1 MSHNVA
7 VKLGLIGKPDPA
19 LAEISQELGLRLA
32 LWQAQQATAFLGL
45 KSAIFRVVH
54 DTLHA
59 KATKLYFIHQLTA
72 LYARLPT

>member
-32 LWQAQQATAFLGL
+32 LWQAQQATETWN
-45 KSAIFRVVH
+45 KSVPWWNNSGS
-54 DTLHA
+54 
-59 KATKLYFIHQLTA
+59 TA
-72 LYARLPT
+72 SQTTPASIESWVPNE

>member
-32 LWQAQQATAFLGL
+32 LRQAQQATAFLGL
-45 KSAIFRVVH
+45 
-54 DTLHA
+54 
-59 KATKLYFIHQLTA
+59 
-72 LYARLPT
+72 